1 MNGKHTN
8 FLTNIGYRGVWEQRK
23 LQGSDALKKKKS
35 VQTYSFRKKGGS
47 LKSFP

>member
-23 LQGSDALKKKKS
+23 LQGSDALKKKKKVS
-35 VQTYSFRKKGGS
+35 KPTALEKKGD
-47 LKSFP
+47 L

>member
-23 LQGSDALKKKKS
+23 LQGSDALKKKKVS
-35 VQTYSFRKKGGS
+35 KPTALEKKGD
-47 LKSFP
+47 L